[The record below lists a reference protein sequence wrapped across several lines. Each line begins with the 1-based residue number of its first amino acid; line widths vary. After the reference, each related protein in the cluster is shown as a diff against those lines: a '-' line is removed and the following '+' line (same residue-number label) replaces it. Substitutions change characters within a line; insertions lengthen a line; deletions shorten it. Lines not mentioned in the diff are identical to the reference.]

1 MFDKYKLAFI
11 FSTTLIVQT
20 FSQSIEKLGSQDL
33 DKQASIFEQKVV
45 SASRSE
51 KKISDLPIT
60 IYVVSKEQIQ
70 KNAYRSLVE
79 VLQDIPS
86 IRTSPTGNGQEG
98 ELFLLRG
105 FRGNYYVKIL
115 LNGIPI
121 NPSATLGMPIGEQL
135 PIQHAERIEI
145 IQGAASSI
153 YGADALAGVINII
166 TQNPE
171 DNTLIRAGVATG
183 QFGYQHT
190 HFLVG
195 SSLSFGKNVPQSLE
209 YSLFGNFSKQN
220 DLNLPQN
227 SSVWNPQNY
236 NPDFTSGIPPYTPF
250 YRGTNEAPEISN
262 IPRQA
267 YSFGIN
273 LKYKKWNV
281 GYLEMYRRE
290 HSSLGQST
298 ASYFYYNP
306 EVFWGENI
314 RRLSAVRQLEKEKL
328 LLTTNLSWLNYR
340 LDPQSSFA
348 LTFEG
353 GDQGR
358 QYKYAAS
365 DDIFA
370 EQLLTYKINDNL
382 EITSG
387 ITGQYSGNLPKTND
401 LPRPIDTRAYRAFA
415 TDIPLSDTL
424 FGKFGYNPF
433 VFYQLA
439 AFSQAYY
446 NSKNFT
452 LMVGIR
458 YDYQS
463 VYKGSF
469 NPRIALAYKINE
481 KLTFRSSWGT
491 GFKPPTTNNSYNSVA
506 IPAGN
511 GLIRYIF
518 IPNPSLR
525 PELANNFEVATRF
538 EFTKNI
544 FIELIAFQNKLTAL
558 ADPREVVLDPAL
570 YPNSI
575 SPTSIAYQN
584 DAEAFSR
591 KRAIV
596 ASIAMTDLGK
606 IKLQSLLS
614 MQYTSGTERL
624 PNNEGT
630 INIFKEMPRWMLQWQ
645 ISLQPTSQTF
655 LRISNHF
662 LTNWYARDVFSLSQF
677 EDPRNKINGYYL
689 IHLVFGIYPSK
700 NFQVYCKFN
709 NLLNSSYAGLSAYG
723 AGDLLFNPQPLRI
736 VQIGCNFNFR

>member
-1 MFDKYKLAFI
+1 MVCKYTFTGVAF
-11 FSTTLIVQT
+11 FALFPAWTQN
-20 FSQSIEKLGSQDL
+20 IEKLSSQDL
-33 DKQASIFEQKVV
+33 NKQINIYEQKVI

-60 IYVVSKEQIQ
+60 IYVVTKEQIQ
-70 KNAYRSLVE
+70 QNAYRSLVE
-79 VLQDIPS
+79 LLQDIPS
-86 IRTSPTGNGQEG
+86 IRTSPAGNGQEG
-98 ELFLLRG
+98 ELFSLRG

-135 PIQHAERIEI
+135 PIQQAERIEI

-171 DNTLIRAGVATG
+171 DNTIVQAGVSIG
-183 QFGYQHT
+183 QFGYQNT

-195 SSLSFGKNVPQSLE
+195 STLSFGKKMPQSLE
-209 YSLFGNFSKQN
+209 YSIFGNFSKQN
-220 DLNLPQN
+220 DLNLAKN
-227 SSVWNPQNY
+227 NSVWNPQNY
-236 NPDFTSGIPPYTPF
+236 NSDFAGGIPAYTPF
-250 YRGTNEAPEISN
+250 YRGTNEQPEIGN
-262 IPRQA
+262 MPRQA

-273 LKYKKWNV
+273 LKYKKWSL

-306 EVFWGENI
+306 EIFWGENI
-314 RRLSAVRQLEKEKL
+314 RRLSAIHLQEKGKL
-328 LLTTNLSWLNYR
+328 SFTTNLSWLNYR

-365 DDIFA
+365 DDLFA
-370 EQLLTYKINDNL
+370 EQLITYKINENL

-387 ITGQYSGNLPKTND
+387 LTGKFSGNLPKTND

-439 AFSQAYY
+439 GFSQAYY
-446 NSKNFT
+446 NKKNLT
-452 LMVGIR
+452 IIAGIR

-463 VYKGSF
+463 VYKGSL
-469 NPRIALAYKINE
+469 NPRLAFGYKATE
-481 KLTFRSSWGT
+481 KISLRSSWGT
-491 GFKPPTTNNSYNSVA
+491 GFKPPTPNNTYNSVA

-518 IPNPSLR
+518 IPNPDLK
-525 PELANNFEVATRF
+525 PELANNFEIATRIAF
-538 EFTKNI
+538 RKNI
-544 FIELIAFQNKLTAL
+544 NLELIAFQNKLTAL
-558 ADPREVVLDPAL
+558 ADPREVALDPAL
-570 YPNSI
+570 YPNSV
-575 SPTSIAYQN
+575 STTSIAYQN
-584 DAEAFSR
+584 DREAFSR
-591 KRAIV
+591 IRAVV
-596 ASIAMTDLGK
+596 ASLSINELGK
-606 IKLQSLLS
+606 MRLQSLLNI
-614 MQYTSGTERL
+614 QYTTGTESL
-624 PNNEGT
+624 PNKEGT

-645 ISLQPTSQTF
+645 IALQPTPQTF

-662 LTNWYARDVFSLSQF
+662 LSSWYARDVFSIAQF
-677 EDPRNKINGYYL
+677 EDPSNLINGYYV
-689 IHLVFGIYPSK
+689 IHLTAGLYPSK
-700 NFQVYCKFN
+700 NFQLYCKVANVFN
-709 NLLNSSYAGLSAYG
+709 RHYAGLSAYG
-723 AGDLLFNPQPLRI
+723 TGDLLFNPQPLRQ

>member
-1 MFDKYKLAFI
+1 MVGKYTLTAFVY
-11 FSTTLIVQT
+11 LILLPTWAQN
-20 FSQSIEKLGSQDL
+20 IEKLSSQDL
-33 DKQASIFEQKVV
+33 NKQVSIYEQKVI

-60 IYVVSKEQIQ
+60 IYVITKEQIQ
-70 KNAYRSLVE
+70 QNAYRSLVE
-79 VLQDIPS
+79 LLQDIPC
-86 IRTSPTGNGQEG
+86 IRTSPVGNGQEG

-135 PIQHAERIEI
+135 PIQQAERIEI

-166 TQNPE
+166 TQSPE
-171 DNTLIRAGVATG
+171 DNTIVRAGASLG
-183 QFGYQHT
+183 QFGYQNT
-190 HFLVG
+190 CFLVG
-195 SSLSFGKNVPQSLE
+195 STISFGSKTPQSIE
-209 YSLFGNFSKQN
+209 YSIFGNFSKHK
-220 DLNLPQN
+220 DLNLPKN
-227 SSVWNPQNY
+227 APVWNPQNY
-236 NPDFTSGIPPYTPF
+236 NPDFASGIPVYTPF
-250 YRGTNEAPEISN
+250 YRGTNEQAEIGN
-262 IPRQA
+262 MPRQA
-267 YSFGIN
+267 HSFGIN
-273 LKYKKWNV
+273 LKYKKWNL

-290 HSSLGQST
+290 HSSLGLST

-314 RRLSAVRQLEKEKL
+314 RRFSAIRLQEKGEFSF
-328 LLTTNLSWLNYR
+328 TTNLSWLNYR

-365 DDIFA
+365 DDLFA
-370 EQLLTYKINDNL
+370 EQLLTYKVNENL

-387 ITGQYSGNLPKTND
+387 LNGQFSGNLPKTND

-433 VFYQLA
+433 VFYKLA
-439 AFSQAYY
+439 GFTQAYY
-446 NSKNFT
+446 NKNNLT
-452 LMVGIR
+452 IIAGIR

-463 VYKGSF
+463 IYKGSL
-469 NPRIALAYKINE
+469 NPRIAFAYKATE
-481 KLTFRSSWGT
+481 KISLRSSWGT
-491 GFKPPTTNNSYNSVA
+491 GFKPPATNNSYNSVA

-518 IPNPSLR
+518 IPNPDLK
-525 PELANNFEVATRF
+525 PELANNFEIATRIAF
-538 EFTKNI
+538 RKKI
-544 FIELIAFQNKLTAL
+544 YLELIAFQNTLTAL
-558 ADPREVVLDPAL
+558 ADPREVVLDPVL

-575 SPTSIAYQN
+575 SLTSVAYQN
-584 DAEAFSR
+584 DPNAFSR
-591 KRAIV
+591 IRAIV
-596 ASIAMTDLGK
+596 ASISFNEIGK
-606 IKLQSLLS
+606 MKLQSLLNI
-614 MQYTSGTERL
+614 QYTNGTERL
-624 PNNEGT
+624 PDNQGS

-645 ISLQPTSQTF
+645 IALQPTPQTF

-662 LTNWYARDVFSLSQF
+662 LSSWYARDVFSIAQF
-677 EDPRNKINGYYL
+677 EDPNNLIKGYYVM
-689 IHLVFGIYPSK
+689 HLTAGLYPSK
-700 NFQVYCKFN
+700 NFQLYCKVANVFN
-709 NLLNSSYAGLSAYG
+709 RHYAGLSAYG
-723 AGDLLFNPQPLRI
+723 AGDLLFNLQSLRQ
-736 VQIGCNFNFR
+736 VQIGCSFNFK